1 MPGSSARTVRSVHK
15 QGNCH
20 VELAPRK
27 RWVVRSPE
35 HPMAHNRVF
44 QAAGVEAVRALCSPS
59 RGVGIGPTSGPSG
72 QLPSPNGVATDEE
85 LGTAARLMSFNRKPN
100 PLGRANP
107 SKTGRRAEKKGR
119 EMATLTDI
127 RRPLKNENLHEAVSY
142 QRHTTKMCL
151 NLQPCKISACGDF

>member
-1 MPGSSARTVRSVHK
+1 MYTAFGAIPDSTVSPRDPPWKAAYMLPGSSARTVRSVHR
-15 QGNCH
+15 QGNCD
-20 VELAPRK
+20 VGLAPRE

-107 SKTGRRAEKKGR
+107 SKTGRRAVH
-119 EMATLTDI
+119 TLQLYFNFRKEAQI
-127 RRPLKNENLHEAVSY
+127 SYILHAL
-142 QRHTTKMCL
+142 R
-151 NLQPCKISACGDF
+151 